1 MQELEVIGLT
11 LFPNKYVNNNLRFP
25 LYAGD
30 NMLDQLSY
38 KKENNSISVLK
49 ISRSAVIYTKKKI
62 IKTFTWKYYISD

>member
-62 IKTFTWKYYISD
+62 IKTFT

>member
-11 LFPNKYVNNNLRFP
+11 LFPNKYINNNLRFP

-49 ISRSAVIYTKKKI
+49 ISNLYKKKKI